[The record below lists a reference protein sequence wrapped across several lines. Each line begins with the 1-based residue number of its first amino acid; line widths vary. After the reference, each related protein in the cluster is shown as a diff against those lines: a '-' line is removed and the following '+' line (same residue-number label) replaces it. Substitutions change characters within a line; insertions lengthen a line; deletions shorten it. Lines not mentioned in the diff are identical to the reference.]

1 MWAGVERGLPQA
13 LGATCSPPGWMLS
26 HGILTAPLELAA
38 CNRETKAE
46 AMPAAYDAT
55 MQEGEADCYE
65 FQASLGYIV
74 SFRPAW
80 SI

>member
-1 MWAGVERGLPQA
+1 
-13 LGATCSPPGWMLS
+13 MLS

-46 AMPAAYDAT
+46 AMPAAYDAN

-80 SI
+80 SIQLDTISKELLSSIYRVGM